1 MTSPLYDLD
10 ELVLQCRNERARNYI
25 REAVSSYRAGAFRA
39 AIVSTWIAVCFDI
52 MQKFHEL
59 AIAGDAAAGKEAE
72 ALERIR
78 ANGDV
83 TAAMR
88 FEKDLLNDLIPF
100 IESHYSVKKDRL
112 YRAVAGLSMGGGQSL
127 NFGLGHL
134 DTFAWVGGF
143 SSAPNTKSAQEL
155 VKDPKDAAR
164 KLKLL
169 WISCGDQDG
178 LISISQRIH
187 HVGNGVG

>member
-1 MTSPLYDLD
+1 M
-10 ELVLQCRNERARNYI
+10 
-25 REAVSSYRAGAFRA
+25 SSYRAGAFRA

-88 FEKDLLNDLIPF
+88 FEKDLLNKAKSPFELVNNLEYIDLT
-100 IESHYSVKKDRL
+100 RL
-112 YRAVAGLSMGGGQSL
+112 YDDRNRCAHPSFVADGEAYSPPG
-127 NFGLGHL
+127 
-134 DTFAWVGGF
+134 
-143 SSAPNTKSAQEL
+143 EL
-155 VKDPKDAAR
+155 AR
-164 KLKLL
+164 LH
-169 WISCGDQDG
+169 I
-178 LISISQRIH
+178 R
-187 HVGNGVG
+187 